1 MQSVNFTN
9 LNKKKRKQTF
19 ERLLLLSN
27 TPLSLEARQYV
38 LASSWEGVGILVKK
52 FERKPPKGE
61 QSRRDSSF
69 FGPLKDTL

>member
-9 LNKKKRKQTF
+9 LNKKKKQTF

-38 LASSWEGVGILVKK
+38 LSSWEGWGYLTKNLK
-52 FERKPPKGE
+52 ENPRGE
-61 QSRRDSSF
+61 QSGDDSSF
-69 FGPLKDTL
+69 